1 MRSGTN
7 NASQE
12 TSWSFRGKVRLAF
25 VGALVV
31 LMAGLCLATLS
42 GCSILP
48 AHALGGSVVK
58 DSQVEQSAQTVG
70 GNSSGLSQAYQG
82 ICQKCSDINNDGICD
97 NCGNDYRGVCQKF
110 SDTNNDGI
118 CDNCGSPYQDAR
130 QKCNDANNDGLC
142 DNCGNA
148 CKGYTYCSSNYVD
161 ENNNGICDHREY
173 ISENHRVM
181 NGTGANGSGINGTGV
196 NRVGTNSS
204 WNGQAGSADKGNSC
218 QEGFA
223 RHCA

>member
-48 AHALGGSVVK
+48 AHALGGSAVK
-58 DSQVEQSAQTVG
+58 DSQVEQSVQAVG
-70 GNSSGLSQAYQG
+70 GNSSDLSQAYQG
-82 ICQKCSDINNDGICD
+82 VCQKCSD
-97 NCGNDYRGVCQKF
+97 V
-110 SDTNNDGI
+110 NNDGI
-118 CDNCGSPYQDAR
+118 CDNCGSPYQDAC
-130 QKCNDANNDGLC
+130 QKCNDVNNDGSC
-142 DNCGNA
+142 GNCGTA
-148 CKGYTYCSSNYVD
+148 YKSDTYCSSNYVD
-161 ENNNGICDHREY
+161 ANNNGICGHREY

-181 NGTGANGSGINGTGV
+181 NGTGANGSGTNGTGV

-218 QEGFA
+218 QKGFA

>member
-82 ICQKCSDINNDGICD
+82 ICQKCSD
-97 NCGNDYRGVCQKF
+97 
-110 SDTNNDGI
+110 TNNDGI

-130 QKCNDANNDGLC
+130 QKCNDANNDGLR

-218 QEGFA
+218 QKGFA

>member
-97 NCGNDYRGVCQKF
+97 NCG
-110 SDTNNDGI
+110 S
-118 CDNCGSPYQDAR
+118 SYQDAR

-181 NGTGANGSGINGTGV
+181 NGTGANGSDINGTGV

-218 QEGFA
+218 QKGFA

>member
-97 NCGNDYRGVCQKF
+97 NCG
-110 SDTNNDGI
+110 S
-118 CDNCGSPYQDAR
+118 SYQDAR

-148 CKGYTYCSSNYVD
+148 CKGSS
-161 ENNNGICDHREY
+161 
-173 ISENHRVM
+173 
-181 NGTGANGSGINGTGV
+181 
-196 NRVGTNSS
+196 
-204 WNGQAGSADKGNSC
+204 AGKGNSC
-218 QEGFA
+218 QKGFA

>member
-48 AHALGGSVVK
+48 AHALGGS
-58 DSQVEQSAQTVG
+58 DAEDFQAEQSVQAVG
-70 GNSSGLSQAYQG
+70 GNSSDLSQAYQ
-82 ICQKCSDINNDGICD
+82 
-97 NCGNDYRGVCQKF
+97 GVCQKF

-118 CDNCGSPYQDAR
+118 CDNCGSPYQDAC

-173 ISENHRVM
+173 ISENHRAM
-181 NGTGANGSGINGTGV
+181 NGIGANGAGTNGAGV
-196 NRVGTNSS
+196 NGVGTNSS
-204 WNGQAGSADKGNSC
+204 WNGQVGSADKGNSC
-218 QEGFA
+218 QKGFA
-223 RHCA
+223 RHYA

>member
-1 MRSGTN
+1 
-7 NASQE
+7 
-12 TSWSFRGKVRLAF
+12 
-25 VGALVV
+25 
-31 LMAGLCLATLS
+31 MAGLCLATLS

-97 NCGNDYRGVCQKF
+97 NCG
-110 SDTNNDGI
+110 S
-118 CDNCGSPYQDAR
+118 SYQDAR

-218 QEGFA
+218 QKGFA

>member
-12 TSWSFRGKVRLAF
+12 TSWSFRGKVSLAF

-48 AHALGGSVVK
+48 VHALGGSVVK

-97 NCGNDYRGVCQKF
+97 NCG
-110 SDTNNDGI
+110 S
-118 CDNCGSPYQDAR
+118 SYQDAR

-204 WNGQAGSADKGNSC
+204 WNGQAGSADKGYSC
-218 QEGFA
+218 QKGFA

>member
-97 NCGNDYRGVCQKF
+97 NCG
-110 SDTNNDGI
+110 S
-118 CDNCGSPYQDAR
+118 SYQDAR

-142 DNCGNA
+142 NNCGNA

-218 QEGFA
+218 QKGFA

>member
-1 MRSGTN
+1 MRSGTK

-12 TSWSFRGKVRLAF
+12 TSWSFQGKARLAF

-31 LMAGLCLATLS
+31 LVAGLCLVTLS
-42 GCSILP
+42 GCSISP

-58 DSQVEQSAQTVG
+58 DSQAEQNVQAVG

-82 ICQKCSDINNDGICD
+82 I
-97 NCGNDYRGVCQKF
+97 CQKF

-130 QKCNDANNDGLC
+130 QKCNDANNDGSC
-142 DNCGNA
+142 DNCGTA
-148 CKGYTYCSSNYVD
+148 YKSDTYCSSNYVD
-161 ENNNGICDHREY
+161 ANNNGICDHREY

-218 QEGFA
+218 QKGFA

>member
-1 MRSGTN
+1 MKSGTN

-97 NCGNDYRGVCQKF
+97 NCG
-110 SDTNNDGI
+110 S
-118 CDNCGSPYQDAR
+118 SYQDAR

-218 QEGFA
+218 QKGFA

>member
-42 GCSILP
+42 SCSILP

-97 NCGNDYRGVCQKF
+97 NCG
-110 SDTNNDGI
+110 S
-118 CDNCGSPYQDAR
+118 SYQDAR

-218 QEGFA
+218 QKGFA

>member
-97 NCGNDYRGVCQKF
+97 NCG
-110 SDTNNDGI
+110 S
-118 CDNCGSPYQDAR
+118 SYQDAR

-173 ISENHRVM
+173 INENHRVM

-218 QEGFA
+218 QKGFA

>member
-1 MRSGTN
+1 
-7 NASQE
+7 
-12 TSWSFRGKVRLAF
+12 
-25 VGALVV
+25 
-31 LMAGLCLATLS
+31 MAGLCLATLS
-42 GCSILP
+42 GCLILP

-97 NCGNDYRGVCQKF
+97 NCG
-110 SDTNNDGI
+110 S
-118 CDNCGSPYQDAR
+118 SYQDAR

-218 QEGFA
+218 QKGFA

>member
-1 MRSGTN
+1 MRSGAK
-7 NASQE
+7 NASRE
-12 TSWSFRGKVRLAF
+12 TSWRFQGKVRLAF

-31 LMAGLCLATLS
+31 LVVGLCLVTLS

-48 AHALGGSVVK
+48 AHALGGSDAK
-58 DSQVEQSAQTVG
+58 DFQAEQSVQAVG
-70 GNSSGLSQAYQG
+70 GNYSGLSQAYQ
-82 ICQKCSDINNDGICD
+82 
-97 NCGNDYRGVCQKF
+97 GVCQKF

-148 CKGYTYCSSNYVD
+148 CKG
-161 ENNNGICDHREY
+161 
-173 ISENHRVM
+173 
-181 NGTGANGSGINGTGV
+181 
-196 NRVGTNSS
+196 
-204 WNGQAGSADKGNSC
+204 GSAGKGNSC
-218 QEGFA
+218 QKGFA

>member
-1 MRSGTN
+1 MKSGTN

-31 LMAGLCLATLS
+31 LMAGLCLETLS

-97 NCGNDYRGVCQKF
+97 NCG
-110 SDTNNDGI
+110 S
-118 CDNCGSPYQDAR
+118 SYQDAR

-218 QEGFA
+218 QKGFA

>member
-70 GNSSGLSQAYQG
+70 GNSSGFSQAYQG

-97 NCGNDYRGVCQKF
+97 NCG
-110 SDTNNDGI
+110 S
-118 CDNCGSPYQDAR
+118 SYQDAR

-218 QEGFA
+218 QKGFA

>member
-97 NCGNDYRGVCQKF
+97 NCG
-110 SDTNNDGI
+110 
-118 CDNCGSPYQDAR
+118 SPYQDACL
-130 QKCNDANNDGLC
+130 KCNDVNNDGSC
-142 DNCGNA
+142 DNCGTA
-148 CKGYTYCSSNYVD
+148 YKSDTYCSSNYVD
-161 ENNNGICDHREY
+161 ANNNGICDHREY

-218 QEGFA
+218 QKGFA

>member
-12 TSWSFRGKVRLAF
+12 TSWSFRGKSAF
-25 VGALVV
+25 GFCWGVGV

-97 NCGNDYRGVCQKF
+97 NCG
-110 SDTNNDGI
+110 S
-118 CDNCGSPYQDAR
+118 SYQDAR

-218 QEGFA
+218 QKGFA

>member
-48 AHALGGSVVK
+48 AHALGGSAVK
-58 DSQVEQSAQTVG
+58 DSQVEQSVQAVG
-70 GNSSGLSQAYQG
+70 GNSSDLSQAYQG
-82 ICQKCSDINNDGICD
+82 VCQKCSDVNNDGICD

-110 SDTNNDGI
+110 SDTNNDG
-118 CDNCGSPYQDAR
+118 
-130 QKCNDANNDGLC
+130 LC
-142 DNCGNA
+142 DNCGTLVRATPIVLRIMSMKTIMAFATIAN
-148 CKGYTYCSSNYVD
+148 
-161 ENNNGICDHREY
+161 
-173 ISENHRVM
+173 ISTKIIVL
-181 NGTGANGSGINGTGV
+181 
-196 NRVGTNSS
+196 
-204 WNGQAGSADKGNSC
+204 
-218 QEGFA
+218 
-223 RHCA
+223 

>member
-31 LMAGLCLATLS
+31 LIAGLCLATLS

-82 ICQKCSDINNDGICD
+82 ICQKYSDINNDGICD
-97 NCGNDYRGVCQKF
+97 NCG
-110 SDTNNDGI
+110 S
-118 CDNCGSPYQDAR
+118 SYQDAR

-218 QEGFA
+218 QKGFA

>member
-97 NCGNDYRGVCQKF
+97 NCG
-110 SDTNNDGI
+110 S
-118 CDNCGSPYQDAR
+118 SYQDAR

-173 ISENHRVM
+173 ASENHRVM

-218 QEGFA
+218 QKGFA

>member
-97 NCGNDYRGVCQKF
+97 NCG
-110 SDTNNDGI
+110 S
-118 CDNCGSPYQDAR
+118 SYQDAR

-173 ISENHRVM
+173 ISENHRAM
-181 NGTGANGSGINGTGV
+181 NGVGANGSGTNGAGANGV
-196 NRVGTNSS
+196 SANSS

-218 QEGFA
+218 QKGFA

>member
-12 TSWSFRGKVRLAF
+12 ASWSFQGKSRLAF

-31 LMAGLCLATLS
+31 LVVGLCLVALF

-48 AHALGGSVVK
+48 AHALGGSDAK
-58 DSQVEQSAQTVG
+58 DFQVEQSVQAVG
-70 GNSSGLSQAYQG
+70 GNYSGLSQAYQ
-82 ICQKCSDINNDGICD
+82 
-97 NCGNDYRGVCQKF
+97 GVCQKF

-148 CKGYTYCSSNYVD
+148 CKG
-161 ENNNGICDHREY
+161 
-173 ISENHRVM
+173 
-181 NGTGANGSGINGTGV
+181 
-196 NRVGTNSS
+196 
-204 WNGQAGSADKGNSC
+204 GSAGKGNSC
-218 QEGFA
+218 QKGFA

>member
-12 TSWSFRGKVRLAF
+12 ASWSFRGKARLAF

-31 LMAGLCLATLS
+31 LVAGLCLVTLS
-42 GCSILP
+42 GCSISP

-97 NCGNDYRGVCQKF
+97 NCG
-110 SDTNNDGI
+110 S
-118 CDNCGSPYQDAR
+118 SYQDAR

-173 ISENHRVM
+173 ANENHRVM

-218 QEGFA
+218 QKGFA

>member
-12 TSWSFRGKVRLAF
+12 TSWSFQGKVRLAF

-82 ICQKCSDINNDGICD
+82 ICQKCSD
-97 NCGNDYRGVCQKF
+97 
-110 SDTNNDGI
+110 TNNDGI

-173 ISENHRVM
+173 ISENHRVI

-218 QEGFA
+218 QKGFA

>member
-97 NCGNDYRGVCQKF
+97 NCG
-110 SDTNNDGI
+110 S
-118 CDNCGSPYQDAR
+118 SYQDAR

-181 NGTGANGSGINGTGV
+181 NGTGANGSGTNGTGV

-218 QEGFA
+218 QKGFA

>member
-82 ICQKCSDINNDGICD
+82 ICQKC
-97 NCGNDYRGVCQKF
+97 

-218 QEGFA
+218 QKGFA

>member
-82 ICQKCSDINNDGICD
+82 ICQKCSYINNDGICD
-97 NCGNDYRGVCQKF
+97 NCG
-110 SDTNNDGI
+110 S
-118 CDNCGSPYQDAR
+118 SYQDAR

-161 ENNNGICDHREY
+161 ANNNGICDHREY

-218 QEGFA
+218 QKGFA

>member
-1 MRSGTN
+1 
-7 NASQE
+7 
-12 TSWSFRGKVRLAF
+12 
-25 VGALVV
+25 
-31 LMAGLCLATLS
+31 MAGLCLATLS

-48 AHALGGSVVK
+48 AHTLGGSVVK

-97 NCGNDYRGVCQKF
+97 NCG
-110 SDTNNDGI
+110 S
-118 CDNCGSPYQDAR
+118 SYQDAR

-218 QEGFA
+218 QKGFA